1 MFLLQLG
8 ILHVVIQL
16 FFGVLIIMMILRWL
30 LSYFL
35 NEANPVML
43 FMARC
48 TEPLIAPIRKRLPRT
63 PLFDVSWLFVIVG
76 LIIIRALLLQA
87 LPIGW

>member
-8 ILHVVIQL
+8 ILHLLIQL
-16 FFGVLIIMMILRWL
+16 FFAVLIIMMILRWL
-30 LSYFL
+30 LSYFI

-48 TEPLIAPIRKRLPRT
+48 TEPMILPVRKRLPRT
-63 PLFDVSWLFVIVG
+63 PFFDVSWLFVLVG
-76 LIIIRALLLQA
+76 LNIMRVLLLQA